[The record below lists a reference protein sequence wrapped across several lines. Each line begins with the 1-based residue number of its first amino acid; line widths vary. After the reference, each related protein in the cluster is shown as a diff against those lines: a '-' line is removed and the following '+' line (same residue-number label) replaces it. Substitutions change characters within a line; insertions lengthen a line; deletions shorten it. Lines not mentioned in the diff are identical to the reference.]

1 MKPLRIFLFVSFI
14 GIAPVLC
21 NAQAWVVITK
31 GLAILQGIESATI
44 IYDWLSSE
52 DDKAALVFTTNSYN
66 NVGIYVNGKFVGSI
80 NRNHGITCKVDA
92 GYSSY
97 QAIHSDGRRN
107 NDNFNLVSGV
117 QHDVFITSSQSN
129 MTYAA
134 KSVYGYITGSGVNF
148 RRSPNIAPN
157 VIFQLSNGSNVRVID
172 KMIVAGNRQD
182 RITLNLT
189 TFHPTGVD
197 EQPFQIIKGHAAQF
211 IKDVGNGYV
220 EVKIRM
226 KNRAIKYGYILASE
240 LGYMVNKKW
249 YKIEFNGQIGWV
261 YGDFLRINA

>member
-1 MKPLRIFLFVSFI
+1 MKPLRIFLFISFI
-14 GIAPVLC
+14 GMTPVLC
-21 NAQAWVVITK
+21 SAQAWVIITR
-31 GLAILQGIESATI
+31 GIAILQGLQSATE
-44 IYDWLSSE
+44 IYDWLNSE

-66 NVGIYVNGKFVGSI
+66 NVDIYVNDKFVGSI

-107 NDNFNLVSGV
+107 NDDFNLVNGV
-117 QHDVFITSSQSN
+117 QHDVFITSNQSN

-134 KSVYGYITGSGVNF
+134 KSVYGYITGSDVNF

-157 VIFQLSNGSNVRVID
+157 IISKLSRGSNVRVID
-172 KMIVAGNRQD
+172 KMIVAGNNQG
-182 RITLNLT
+182 RITLNLA
-189 TFHPTGVD
+189 TFHPTGVG
-197 EQPFQIIKGHAAQF
+197 EHPFQIIKGHALTF

-226 KNRAIKYGYILASE
+226 KNRTIKYGYILASE

-249 YKIEFNGQIGWV
+249 YKIESNGQIGWI